1 MRFMRNSNLKN
12 CHATFGAS
20 KHSWLRYDQEKM
32 VDAILS
38 QYRKSIGTD
47 IHEYAAQ
54 EIILGHKK
62 TNIRN
67 VKSEIESY
75 IYQKYNDNDKD
86 DITLAGKRLMKMIGY
101 LSNDVFETIKCYIND
116 GIGFKMDTEIP
127 LEYSEL
133 FFGTVDC
140 ISFNK
145 NFLRIHD
152 LKTGTTPASIEQLL
166 VYAAFFCLQ
175 YKYNP
180 NNIDIELRIYQNNE
194 IVYHNP
200 EGNEIECIMDKIVND
215 NEYITKLAV
224 MEV

>member
-20 KHSWLRYDQEKM
+20 KHSWLRYDQDKM
-32 VDAILS
+32 VDAMLS
-38 QYRKSIGTD
+38 QYRKTIGTD

-67 VKSEIESY
+67 VKNEIESY
-75 IYQKYNDNDKD
+75 VYQKYNDNDIC
-86 DITLAGKRLMKMIGY
+86 DITKIGKRLLKMIGY
-101 LSNDVFETIKCYIND
+101 LSNEVFETIKVYIND
-116 GIGFKMDTEIP
+116 GIGFKMETEIP

-166 VYAAFFCLQ
+166 IYAALFCLM

-194 IVYHNP
+194 IIYSVP
-200 EGNEIECIMDKIVND
+200 EPIEVENIMDKIVND
-215 NEYITKLAV
+215 NDFLTKIAV
-224 MEV
+224 LEV